1 MSEKVVH
8 TIGPVSEKKAAIVGV
23 YRDTVEKKTR
33 KTRQPVTVESLL
45 ASIRA
50 LDGIVPSNGENDDV
64 EARLMGDVVIG
75 HRVDLRGATSV
86 SVTCGHYQTE
96 APTLKAALQAVVAH
110 LDERAQAERAR
121 MTEFLDAVLRQH
133 GAKRR
138 KGAP

>member
-1 MSEKVVH
+1 MSDKVVP
-8 TIGPVSEKKAAIVGV
+8 TLGPVSEKTAVVGV

-50 LDGIVPSNGENDDV
+50 LDGLVPSNNEDDDV
-64 EARLMGDVVIG
+64 EARLVGDVVIG
-75 HRVDLRGATSV
+75 HRVDLRGVTSV

-110 LDERAQAERAR
+110 LDEKAQAERAR

-138 KGAP
+138 KGAL

>member
-1 MSEKVVH
+1 MSEKVVP
-8 TIGPVSEKKAAIVGV
+8 TLGPVSEKKTTVVGV

-50 LDGIVPSNGENDDV
+50 LDGLVPSNNEDDDV
-64 EARLMGDVVIG
+64 EARLVGDVVIG
-75 HRVDLRGATSV
+75 HRVDLRGVTSV

-96 APTLKAALQAVVAH
+96 APTLKAALQAVVVH

-138 KGAP
+138 KGFV

>member
-1 MSEKVVH
+1 MSEKVVP
-8 TIGPVSEKKAAIVGV
+8 TLGSVSEKKMTVVGV

-50 LDGIVPSNGENDDV
+50 LDGLVPSNSEDDDV

-75 HRVDLRGATSV
+75 HRVDLRGGTSV

-138 KGAP
+138 KGAL